1 MTTAPIPAP
10 TSGPDTTSHSAAAL
24 HDPGAVLARQP
35 RLAPP
40 GRVSASLTFAWR
52 ALLKIRRIPE
62 QLSDVIAVPIVFTLL
77 FTYLFGGALAGSP
90 HDYLQFLLPGTLVM
104 AVLLATMYTGV
115 NLNADLSKGVY
126 DRFRTLR
133 IWQPAPIVGALV
145 GDALRYLLAS
155 GLVGGLGLLLG
166 YRPGGGA
173 AGMLLAI
180 ALVVVFAL
188 AFSWVF
194 TLLGLVVRS
203 SNAIM
208 SLAVVV
214 LFPLTLAS
222 NAFVDPHTMP
232 GWLRAFVHVNPV
244 TGLVTTTRAAMDGT
258 VTAGQ
263 VAVVLAASA
272 ALTAV
277 FAPLTMRA
285 YRNHR

>member
-1 MTTAPIPAP
+1 M
-10 TSGPDTTSHSAAAL
+10 
-24 HDPGAVLARQP
+24 
-35 RLAPP
+35 
-40 GRVSASLTFAWR
+40 
-52 ALLKIRRIPE
+52 
-62 QLSDVIAVPIVFTLL
+62 
-77 FTYLFGGALAGSP
+77 
-90 HDYLQFLLPGTLVM
+90 PGTLVM

-115 NLNADLSKGVY
+115 NLNADLGTGVY

-133 IWQPAPIVGALV
+133 IWQPVPI

-155 GLVGGLGLLLG
+155 ALVGGLGLLLG

-173 AGMLLAI
+173 GGMVLAI
-180 ALVVVFAL
+180 VLVVVFAL

-232 GWLRAFVHVNPV
+232 GWLRAFVQVNPV
-244 TGLVTTTRAAMDGT
+244 TRLVTTTRAAMDGT
-258 VTAGQ
+258 ATPTQ
-263 VAVVLAASA
+263 VGVVVAASA
-272 ALTAV
+272 FLIAV
-277 FAPLTMRA
+277 FGPLTMRA
-285 YRNHR
+285 YRRHS